1 MKVIRRSK
9 GVLRLP
15 LLHDHFEVEGPH
27 GRHLCMVQS
36 VLSTDV
42 SNFRCSAP
50 TKKLG
55 SPAVKIIVAEV
66 LEGLRNLH
74 AAQIIHT
81 G

>member
-1 MKVIRRSK
+1 MEAIRRSK
-9 GVLRLP
+9 GALRLP
-15 LLHDHFEVEGPH
+15 LLRDDFEVEGPH

-42 SNFRCSAP
+42 GSFKRSAP

-55 SPAVKIIVAEV
+55 SPAVKIIIAEV
-66 LEGLRNLH
+66 LEGLVNLH
-74 AAQIIHT
+74 AAHIIHT